1 MRIRQQGLQPLPA
14 WESEQVFFSATQ
26 WFADLLADIDRATQ
40 TIYLQTYI
48 FALDTVG
55 EPLLSA
61 LCAAAQR
68 GVKVH
73 VIVDGVGSTKAA
85 AVLQQKL
92 SSSGA
97 QLHIYHPLPWEW
109 VSSQLERS
117 EWQFRFFK
125 RLLRV
130 NNRQH
135 SKLCLIDNQQAWIGS
150 FNITDDHIENNGR
163 GLDWKDCG
171 VRVTGK
177 RCELLREFFDAVW
190 FDDVKKLSP
199 LFLFHPVTN
208 FSSLLRRRRLRVML
222 QSIYAAQQRVWIISA
237 YFSPVPSM
245 IRALKKSSR
254 RGVDVRVMVPAHSD
268 VVFFPALSSTY
279 YVDLLRAGI
288 KIYEYEQGILHTKLM
303 VIDEEVLV
311 GSSNMNHRSM
321 LHDVEL
327 DVQIFS
333 QDAKKQIADDFL
345 ASMGSCRQITLKN
358 ISRFYAWLLVI
369 GQIPRLLRYWL

>member
-1 MRIRQQGLQPLPA
+1 
-14 WESEQVFFSATQ
+14 
-26 WFADLLADIDRATQ
+26 
-40 TIYLQTYI
+40 
-48 FALDTVG
+48 
-55 EPLLSA
+55 
-61 LCAAAQR
+61 
-68 GVKVH
+68 
-73 VIVDGVGSTKAA
+73 
-85 AVLQQKL
+85 
-92 SSSGA
+92 
-97 QLHIYHPLPWEW
+97 LHIYHPLPWEW
-109 VSSQLERS
+109 VSSRLERS

-135 SKLCLIDNQQAWIGS
+135 SKLCLIDNRQAWIGS

-171 VRVTGK
+171 VRVTGQ
-177 RCELLREFFDAVW
+177 RCELLQEFFSAVW
-190 FDDVKKLSP
+190 FDNVKKLSP

-208 FSSLLRRRRLRVML
+208 FSVLLRRRRLRVML
-222 QSIYAAQQRVWIISA
+222 QDIYTAKKRIWIVSA
-237 YFSPVPSM
+237 YFSPVQSLV
-245 IRALKKSSR
+245 RALKKASQ
-254 RGVDVRVMVPAHSD
+254 RGVDVRVMVPAYSD

-303 VIDEEVLV
+303 IVDDNTIV

-333 QDAKKQIADDFL
+333 AQAKQQIADDFL
-345 ASMGSCRQITLKN
+345 AGVSACRRITLKN
-358 ISRFYAWLLVI
+358 INRFYAWLLVI